1 MEVSVPNQ
9 CCSLSFQQ
17 ASDYTF
23 HLHGRDRHSCQSHVS
38 RPRWCGR
45 CPEQP
50 LSACALIGQ
59 KRRRTSCG
67 TSLKQRFPEPVFEYW
82 FWEEQKH
89 PITETKVA
97 GKKFRETQV
106 DLKYTEAL
114 CRSLLFPHSCLLL
127 PSPPHTHTG
136 CSWRGTCSCCRCP
149 HLTLTLVGLGE
160 VKGSPVLRGCS
171 TD

>member
-1 MEVSVPNQ
+1 M
-9 CCSLSFQQ
+9 LSFELQQ

-23 HLHGRDRHSCQSHVS
+23 HALERIAIAARATFH

-45 CPEQP
+45 CAEQP
-50 LSACALIGQ
+50 LSAFRSHWI

-127 PSPPHTHTG
+127 PPPPHTHTG
-136 CSWRGTCSCCRCP
+136 CSWRGTCFCCRCP